1 VEDCLLKK
9 LAMTS
14 LRQNQN
20 GRKNENDRK
29 IRIIFEKLNGKENM
43 CLLVLFQTFGAHCTF
58 STLGEVW
65 KN

>member
-14 LRQNQN
+14 LRRNQN

-29 IRIIFEKLNGKENM
+29 IERERKYV
-43 CLLVLFQTFGAHCTF
+43 LVLFQTFGAHCQF
-58 STLGEVW
+58 STLSEVW